1 MRAPTGYW
9 VGNSSLGS
17 PTFSRYNHR
26 WSVAKYVTANTLL
39 YNWKHIISLGAVKA
53 STCTCL
59 MLLCQRRGCL
69 GSSTLGG
76 SSLMSSYSTY
86 CLVWSSSALN
96 WPQVAWTGMFYS
108 MPAISKLCHA
118 VLGIQF
124 HLRLFYAGNHLSVV

>member
-39 YNWKHIISLGAVKA
+39 YNWKHIISLGADKRKQDKA

-59 MLLCQRRGCL
+59 MLLCQRRWCNSSL

-76 SSLMSSYSTY
+76 SSLMSSYSPY

-96 WPQVAWTGMFYS
+96 WPQVAWTLYRHVLF
-108 MPAISKLCHA
+108 HA
-118 VLGIQF
+118 SHF
-124 HLRLFYAGNHLSVV
+124 